1 MTNTIYKST
10 WLAAA
15 LLTALCLALPSYQ
28 WATLSAVPLVQLL
41 AGASAFALSICKITF
56 YPIAI
61 DNWRN
66 QRPVLAIVFF
76 ATASVALF
84 FSVSATKNLIQ
95 DGAITKQHSQTVN
108 SYAHQQAVNTVNNIN
123 SAITLLND
131 AMRRDIEAG
140 YRARAIEQQQK
151 LADLMAQHDAAIAQ
165 VKNLSQASPSGTQST
180 FLQNLSIGTGKN
192 PVQLSG
198 ATGAAIAIHLGCVLS
213 ILALSQRRAP
223 QPPTQTQNN
232 AGQRSRQNKK
242 RHKKEEQIEM
252 WAAAPKT
259 PALDELSNDQQ
270 HLYHAIKKGDHGAT
284 PVLRNIINQRVIK
297 GGHKR
302 VSPVFERL
310 VQDGILER
318 KGRAYILTE
327 GQ

>member
-15 LLTALCLALPSYQ
+15 LLTVLCLALPSYQ

-41 AGASAFALSICKITF
+41 AGASALALSICKITF
-56 YPIAI
+56 YPIAV
-61 DNWRN
+61 DNWRS

-76 ATASVALF
+76 ATASIALF

-95 DGAITKQHSQTVN
+95 DSAITKQHGQTVN

-123 SAITLLND
+123 NAIGLLND

-140 YRARAIEQQQK
+140 YRARAIEQQEK
-151 LADLMAQHDAAIAQ
+151 LAGLMAQRSVAIAE
-165 VKNLSQASPSGTQST
+165 VKNLSQARPSGTQST
-180 FLQNLSIGTGKN
+180 FLQNLSLGTTKN
-192 PVQLSG
+192 SIQLSG
-198 ATGAAIAIHLGCVLS
+198 ATGAAIALHLGCVLS

-223 QPPTQTQNN
+223 QPPPQSEINTT
-232 AGQRSRQNKK
+232 QRSRADKK
-242 RHKKEEQIEM
+242 RRKKEEQIEM

-259 PALDELSNDQQ
+259 PTLAELTIDQR
-270 HLYHAIKKGDHGAT
+270 HLYQAIKNGDHGAT
-284 PVLRNIINQRVIK
+284 PVLRNIINDRVIK